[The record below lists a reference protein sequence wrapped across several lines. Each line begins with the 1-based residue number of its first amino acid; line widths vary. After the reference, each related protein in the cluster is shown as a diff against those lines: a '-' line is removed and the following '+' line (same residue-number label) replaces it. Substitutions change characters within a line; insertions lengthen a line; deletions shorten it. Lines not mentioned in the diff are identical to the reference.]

1 MKRDYQQQVVLKDLK
16 QFSQIY
22 LVPLADWHIGDHNT
36 AIDIIQG
43 YIDWIAERDN
53 AFTILNGDLMN
64 AATKE
69 SAAELYD
76 DLVTPDRAYEKVRDL
91 CQPIKDKILMITRGN
106 HEEAIYKKVG
116 ADYMAR
122 LAYDL
127 GEIPYKPDGGI
138 VGVKLGVQGG
148 KTAVG
153 MCFIYATHGWGGAR
167 TIGAKVKKAQDL
179 MQVANAD
186 IFVLSH
192 DHTQNVN
199 RGNLIEPPRRRI
211 QFAKPMYLT
220 VRRKLF
226 INTGG
231 FIRYGGYIQR
241 KGYTPQD
248 LGTPRI
254 RIELKHDEDTQRLD
268 LHASI

>member
-1 MKRDYQQQVVLKDLK
+1 MKDLS
-16 QFSQIY
+16 QFSFIY
-22 LVPLADWHIGDHNT
+22 LIPLADWHIGDKNVDVDK
-36 AIDIIQG
+36 IKG
-43 YIDWIAERDN
+43 YIRWIAERDN
-53 AFTILNGDLMN
+53 AFTLLNGDLMN
-64 AATKE
+64 AAWKE
-69 SAAELYD
+69 STAELYE
-76 DLVTPDRAYEKVRDL
+76 DLITPDQAYGIVREL

-106 HEEAIYKKVG
+106 HEESIYRKVG

-127 GEIPYKPDGGI
+127 GDIPYKPDGGM
-138 VGVKLGVQGG
+138 VGVRLSLNNHN
-148 KTAVG
+148 A
-153 MCFIYATHGWGGAR
+153 MCYIYSTHGWGGAR

-179 MQVANAD
+179 MQVAEAH

-192 DHTQNVN
+192 DHTQNIN
-199 RGNLIEPPRRRI
+199 RGNILEPPRSRLSFSR
-211 QFAKPMYLT
+211 PVYLNIK
-220 VRRKLF
+220 RKLF

-231 FIRYGGYIQR
+231 FIKYGGYIQR

-254 RIELKHDEDTQRLD
+254 RIELKHNPRDYWID

>member
-1 MKRDYQQQVVLKDLK
+1 VKRDYQQQIILKDLS

-22 LVPLADWHIGDHNT
+22 LVPLADWHIGDKN
-36 AIDIIQG
+36 AAVDIIQG
-43 YIDWIAERDN
+43 YINWIAERDN

-64 AATKE
+64 AAWKE
-69 SAAELYD
+69 SSAELYD
-76 DLVTPDRAYEKVRDL
+76 DLITPDQAYAKVRDL
-91 CQPIKDKILMITRGN
+91 CQPIRDKVLMITRGN
-106 HEEAIYKKVG
+106 HEEAIYRKVG

-127 GEIPYKPDGGI
+127 DGVPYKPDGGM
-138 VGVKLGVQGG
+138 VGVRLSTSGSK
-148 KTAVG
+148 G
-153 MCFIYATHGWGGAR
+153 MCFTYATHGWGGAR

-179 MQVANAD
+179 MQVAEAH
-186 IFVLSH
+186 IYILSH
-192 DHTQNVN
+192 DHTQNIN
-199 RGNLIEPPRRRI
+199 RGNILEPPRALI
-211 QFAKPMYLT
+211 QFQKPMFLT

-254 RIELKHDEDTQRLD
+254 RIELKRDEHTTHID